1 MLVVLSLSCGISLA
15 GSAIPNLASDRMQLR
30 TQPNNHEDDAKLKEP
45 SVATKKPCQK
55 GKVFQK
61 STLPKFVL

>member
-1 MLVVLSLSCGISLA
+1 MLVVLSLSCGSSLA
-15 GSAIPNLASDRMQLR
+15 GFAIPNLASDRMQLR
-30 TQPNNHEDDAKLKEP
+30 PQPNNHGYDAKLTEP
-45 SVATKKPCQK
+45 TVATKKPCQK

>member
-1 MLVVLSLSCGISLA
+1 
-15 GSAIPNLASDRMQLR
+15 MQLR
-30 TQPNNHEDDAKLKEP
+30 TQPNKHKDDAKRTEP
-45 SVATKKPCQK
+45 YVATKKPCQQ